1 VGATE
6 LLLLCGCAVLAGWV
20 DAIAGGGG
28 LIQIP
33 ALLAALPSAPVA
45 VVLGTNKLSSFCGTT
60 TAVLRY
66 HSLRFVSP
74 RDWVVAVVA
83 ALAGSGIGAF
93 CATVVPGATM
103 KPAVM
108 ILLVV
113 VLVATLAK
121 GTPNAS
127 TPAVARVPGSGGQAA
142 LGVGAGVYDGLFGPG
157 TGSFLIFGLVR
168 WCHLDYVRA
177 SAAAKVVNLATN
189 FGALGMFIG
198 LGFVDYRA
206 GLPMAVCN
214 VLGAWLGATMAG
226 RIGPVLVRRV
236 FLVAVA
242 GLFLKVVADHFREI

>member
-1 VGATE
+1 MGATE
-6 LLLLCGCAVLAGWV
+6 LLLLCGCAVLAGWA

-45 VVLGTNKLSSFCGTT
+45 LVLGTNKLSSFCGTT

-74 RDWVVAVVA
+74 RDWGVAVVA

-108 ILLVV
+108 VLLLI

-121 GTPNAS
+121 GTPSAS
-127 TPAVARVPGSGGQAA
+127 TPAVARVPGTGGQAA

-242 GLFLKVVADHFREI
+242 GLFLKVVADHFGEL

>member
-1 VGATE
+1 MF
-6 LLLLCGCAVLAGWV
+6 LCGCALLAGWV

-33 ALLAALPSAPVA
+33 ALLTALPSAPVA
-45 VVLGTNKLSSFCGTT
+45 LVLGTNKLSSFCGTT

-66 HSLRFVSP
+66 HSLRFVNP
-74 RDWVVAVVA
+74 GDWMVAVVA
-83 ALAGSGIGAF
+83 ALVGSGVGAF
-93 CATVVPGATM
+93 CATAIPGAVM
-103 KPAVM
+103 KPLVM
-108 ILLVV
+108 ALLLV

-121 GTPNAS
+121 GVSDTSA
-127 TPAVARVPGSGGQAA
+127 PAAVRVPGTGGQVA
-142 LGVGAGVYDGLFGPG
+142 LGGGAGAYDGLFGPG

-206 GLPMAVCN
+206 GLPMAACN

-226 RIGPVLVRRV
+226 RIGPALVRRV
-236 FLVAVA
+236 FLVTVA
-242 GLFLKVVADHFREI
+242 GLFVKLAADYFRGM